1 MEEKEII
8 ELIKLYV
15 GMYSDGSNA
24 KVKPLLNILSDI
36 ESGANFDDIVES
48 YNLV

>member
-15 GMYSDGSNA
+15 GMYSDGSIA
-24 KVKPLLNILSDI
+24 KVKPLLDILSDI
-36 ESGANFDDIVES
+36 ESGVNFDKIVKK
-48 YNLV
+48 YNLA